1 MNFIMSIVRRYNFM
15 ELTEKL
21 KKMQDRLF
29 NIEYHDPGKWYF
41 ADVNIL
47 DLKGN
52 EFLRKEPM
60 VVRKAYAHQYI
71 CHNLPT
77 IIKPDEIIVGCP
89 NQNSVGW
96 GSTIP
101 KYFDKEEE
109 DHAAEYELN
118 ECSIWGHHPP
128 AFDKIINLGVVNIKK
143 EVEEALFGE
152 MDKEEPDQL
161 SIDEYRA
168 MLIALDGVV
177 DYARRYSDEALKLAT
192 ACKDPERKA
201 ELLQIYEVCRKVP
214 LNPATTLQE
223 ATQSYWLT
231 YSVVNSGGE
240 FIPLGRADQYL
251 YPYYQRDIDSG
262 LITEEDAVNIIGNF
276 LIKCNERV
284 IIDTKKAENHY
295 NFGLFSQGVV
305 LDNETSRNKIN
316 GTGGFSSRGLSW
328 QYDED
333 DNSEANFNYGQ
344 SGNDWLMNCMV
355 GGVHS
360 DGTDATNRISYLFV
374 ELMNDMDLLMPTLG
388 ARVHD
393 DTPESFLKLLAK
405 VLRYG
410 QGEPIIYNDNTII
423 PGFVDLGIP
432 VEEARDY
439 CSDGCWETLI
449 PGKSHF
455 SYAHIMN
462 LQCLEWVLNRGVS
475 IKSGAKEGL
484 DTGDPLDFATFDD
497 FYAAYV
503 AQMNDKIDFQCRR
516 RMDNL
521 GLSYMIAP
529 DPLFSSITYDCVKNG
544 RDISQDG
551 ARYIFHMILATGLA
565 DTVDSLAVIKKL
577 VYDEK
582 KITMEELITALKD
595 NWEGHE
601 RLHAL
606 VMNKVPKFGNDDDYV
621 DEIAVRLLKD
631 FEDHVQQWQGKHP
644 KIKYPCGI
652 GTFENYAVLGR
663 DTAASANGRTNWE
676 ALAPNYSP
684 VSGRDLN
691 GPLSVLKSISKPDL
705 KRYYAGTPVDI
716 AVNSNEFDGDAGV
729 ERLKDLIASFCE
741 MGGQVMTITSTNVED
756 LKDAKVHPEKHKD
769 LRVRMGGL
777 SAYFIAM
784 SPVQQDNIIKRFSR

>member
-1 MNFIMSIVRRYNFM
+1 M

-47 DLKGN
+47 DIKGN
-52 EFLRKEPM
+52 EFLRNEPM

-109 DHAAEYELN
+109 ENAAKYELN
-118 ECSIWGHHPP
+118 ECSVWGHHPP
-128 AFDKIINLGVVNIKK
+128 AFDKIINLGVVNVKK
-143 EVEEALFGE
+143 EVEEALFHE
-152 MDKEEPDQL
+152 ISKPTPDQT
-161 SIDEYRA
+161 SINEYRA
-168 MLIALDGVV
+168 MIIALDGVT

-192 ACKDPERKA
+192 ECSDPQRRE
-201 ELLQIYEVCRKVP
+201 ELLKIYEVCRNVP
-214 LNPATTLQE
+214 LNPSKTLQE
-223 ATQSYWLT
+223 AAQAYWLT

-251 YPYYQRDIDSG
+251 YPYYQSDIDSG
-262 LITEEDAVNIIGNF
+262 RITEEDAVNIIGNF
-276 LIKCNERV
+276 LIKCNER
-284 IIDTKKAENHY
+284 IITDTKKAENHY

-316 GTGGFSSRGLSW
+316 GTGGFSQRGLSW
-328 QYDED
+328 QEDED

-439 CSDGCWETLI
+439 CSDGCWETLL

-462 LQCLEWVLNRGVS
+462 LQCLEWVLTRG
-475 IKSGAKEGL
+475 ITLKSGAKEGL
-484 DTGDPLDFATFDD
+484 DTGDPLEFRTFDELYD
-497 FYAAYV
+497 AYV
-503 AQMNDKIDFQCRR
+503 KQMNEKIDFQCRR
-516 RMDNL
+516 RIDNL
-521 GLSYMIAP
+521 GLSFMIAP

-551 ARYIFHMILATGLA
+551 ARYIFHMILSTGLA

-577 VYDEK
+577 VFEEK
-582 KITMEELITALKD
+582 KVSMEELITALKD

-606 VMNKVPKFGNDDDYV
+606 VTNKVPKFGNDEDYV

-631 FEDHVQQWQGKHP
+631 FEDRVQTWQGKHP

-663 DTAASANGRTNWE
+663 DTAASANGRHNWD

-684 VSGRDLN
+684 VSGSDLN

-705 KRYYAGTPVDI
+705 KKYYAGTPVDI
-716 AVNSNEFDGDAGV
+716 AVNSNEFVGDAGV
-729 ERLKDLIASFCE
+729 ERLKDLITSFCE
-741 MGGQVMTITSTNVED
+741 MGGQIMTITSTNVED
-756 LKDAKVHPEKHKD
+756 LKDAKIHPENHKD

-784 SPVQQDNIIKRFSR
+784 APVQQDNIIKRFSR